1 MTTTA
6 TTITVSGVRQ
16 EYTDP
21 AGQPIVALD
30 SLDLT
35 ISEGEFVCILGP
47 SGCGK
52 STLLRLIADLE
63 RPSAG
68 TVVIDHRGD
77 DRPAQAMV
85 FQGQS
90 LLPWRTVL
98 DNVAYGLELGAR
110 RNKLSKPERDAIAR
124 AKLAQVGLARF
135 ADAYPHQLSEGMRQR
150 ANLARALSVD
160 PAALLMDEPFG
171 NLDEQNRLLMQEEL
185 LRIWGSEARPVTVV
199 FVTHSIDE
207 AIVLAD
213 RIAIFTAR
221 PGKVDT
227 IIPVP
232 FSRPRDPIALKGDPT
247 YAALYAECWG
257 RLRDGVLAAR

>member
-1 MTTTA
+1 M
-6 TTITVSGVRQ
+6 Q
-16 EYTDP
+16 
-21 AGQPIVALD
+21 
-30 SLDLT
+30 
-35 ISEGEFVCILGP
+35 
-47 SGCGK
+47 
-52 STLLRLIADLE
+52 
-63 RPSAG
+63 
-68 TVVIDHRGD
+68 
-77 DRPAQAMV
+77 QA
-85 FQGQS
+85 
-90 LLPWRTVL
+90 
-98 DNVAYGLELGAR
+98 
-110 RNKLSKPERDAIAR
+110 
-124 AKLAQVGLARF
+124 
-135 ADAYPHQLSEGMRQR
+135 
-150 ANLARALSVD
+150 VD